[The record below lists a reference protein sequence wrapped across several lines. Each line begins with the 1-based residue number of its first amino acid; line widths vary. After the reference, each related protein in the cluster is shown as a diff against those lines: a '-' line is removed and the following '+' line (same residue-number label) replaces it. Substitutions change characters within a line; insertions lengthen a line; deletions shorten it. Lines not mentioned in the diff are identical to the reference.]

1 MAGVVN
7 QLPASED
14 HQRHL
19 GMDSESQVFSM
30 EGNRKKGYRC
40 VPCIKFKKGCRGT
53 PPVCDTCQKANRAHR
68 CSFDD
73 GEVAAAY
80 AEARARNV
88 TPGRKNTGLR
98 ASNVEIDQPAKASPF
113 SGEATT
119 RSMQTLMH
127 QDGSDQTQTR
137 KRKAPGDSAD
147 LESVATYSSSRQDVV
162 SEELELDQTT
172 LQGQYQPRM
181 PPTPQLT
188 REARTNLQ
196 KRTIH
201 AMSSDEIAKAKNS
214 LTRKFINEYDAPFS
228 RSLLPILEEMVNGA
242 IDSRTS
248 NDGMEVYAQIKAFF
262 RYVWRLVLSCMS
274 DQESR
279 KLGARQHEVPG
290 RKLMSNKPVTEREV
304 EEFFFA
310 YICILYGKQADESV
324 WAESAQEKARAWY
337 LVFVDNN
344 WDYLRDCLYWHECEG
359 LGYQNK
365 ADWLSQW
372 LRARSRASGL
382 GG

>member
-7 QLPASED
+7 QSSTSED
-14 HQRHL
+14 HQPHL

-53 PPVCDTCQKANRAHR
+53 PPVCDTCQKANRAYR

-73 GEVAAAY
+73 DEVAAAY
-80 AEARARNV
+80 AEARSRNL
-88 TPGRKNTGLR
+88 TPGRKTPGLR
-98 ASNVEIDQPAKASPF
+98 ASNVGVDEPAEVPVRE
-113 SGEATT
+113 EATI
-119 RSMQTLMH
+119 RSMQTLMD
-127 QDGSDQTQTR
+127 QDDRDQTQTR
-137 KRKAPGDSAD
+137 KRKAPGDSTV
-147 LESVATYSSSRQDVV
+147 LESVAAHSPSRQDTV
-162 SEELELDQTT
+162 SEELDQATI
-172 LQGQYQPRM
+172 QRQYQPRM
-181 PPTPQLT
+181 PPVPQLT

-201 AMSSDEIAKAKNS
+201 AMSSEEISEAKNP
-214 LTRKFINEYDAPFS
+214 LTRMFINEYDAPFS
-228 RSLLPILEEMVNGA
+228 RSLLPMLKEIVNAA
-242 IDSRTS
+242 IESRTS
-248 NDGMEVYAQIKAFF
+248 NDRMEVYAQIKAFF
-262 RYVWRLVLSCMS
+262 QYVWGLVLSCMS

-279 KLGARQHEVPG
+279 KLGAKQHEVTG
-290 RKLMSNKPVTEREV
+290 QKLVSTKPVTEREV

-310 YICILYGKQADESV
+310 YICILYGKQPDESV
-324 WAESAQEKARAWY
+324 WKESAQEKARAWY

-359 LGYQNK
+359 LGYQSK

-382 GG
+382 DG